1 MGGQGDSMIY
11 FTSDLHFYHKNV
23 IKHANRP
30 YSDVDEMN
38 ERLIS
43 NWNKKVKEEDD
54 IYILGDFTMKGTEYA
69 TDVLKRLNGKKYLI
83 KGNHDKFATQETFDN
98 SLFEW
103 VKDYYELQYKNTIFI
118 LFHYPIEE
126 WNHYFRGSIH
136 LHGHQHNNS
145 EYNIKNR
152 EKGLKR
158 YDVGVDA
165 NKMSPVSADEI
176 LEFFDCL
183 ID

>member
-1 MGGQGDSMIY
+1 MDGEVESMIY
-11 FTSDLHFYHKNV
+11 FTSDLHFYYKNV

-30 YSDVDEMN
+30 YSDEDEMN
-38 ERLIS
+38 EGLIS
-43 NWNKKVKEEDD
+43 NWNKKVKEEDE

-69 TDVLKRLNGKKYLI
+69 TAVLKRLNGKKYLI
-83 KGNHDKFATQETFDN
+83 KGNHDKFVTQETFDN
-98 SLFEW
+98 SLLEW
-103 VKDYYELQYKNTIFI
+103 VKDYYELQYKNTTFI

-152 EKGLKR
+152 GNGLKR

-165 NKMSPVSADEI
+165 NKMSPVSVDEI
-176 LEFFDCL
+176 LEFFD
-183 ID
+183 DF

>member
-1 MGGQGDSMIY
+1 MDGEVDSMIY

-30 YSDVDEMN
+30 YSDEDEMN
-38 ERLIS
+38 VGIIS
-43 NWNKKVKEEDD
+43 NWNKKVKEEDE

-69 TDVLKRLNGKKYLI
+69 TAVLKRLNGKKYLI

-103 VKDYYELQYKNTIFI
+103 VKDYYELQYKNTTFI

-136 LHGHQHNNS
+136 LHGHQRNS
-145 EYNIKNR
+145 PEYNIKNR
-152 EKGLKR
+152 ESGLKR

-165 NKMSPVSADEI
+165 NKMSPVSVDEI
-176 LEFFDCL
+176 LEFFGYAV
-183 ID
+183 